1 MALLL
6 TVMPALAATSA
17 DRTFQYERADAQTIK
32 DCTQKIMA
40 DPQFAS
46 HKTFGQ
52 WIREKIRKWEGP
64 DSRLPKGIGA
74 FLMWAIIAW
83 CLLTLLAIF
92 IHLLWT
98 IWTLVRRPKS
108 PGIAVGADGSILYER
123 LSFEQLWDKS
133 RELAQRGAYRD
144 AAGVLL
150 LALLRRLDASRVLR
164 FHASK
169 TNGEYL
175 REYPGQTPGRPQFAE
190 FVDAFERSVYGGVE
204 VPKQT
209 YETMNSLAER
219 VANDAVPKP

>member
-1 MALLL
+1 MLDGVAS
-6 TVMPALAATSA
+6 VDAASA
-17 DRTFQYERADAQTIK
+17 DRTPQYERPDAQTIK
-32 DCTQKIMA
+32 DCTREILS
-40 DPQFAS
+40 DPQFAP

-52 WIREKIRKWEGP
+52 WLREKLGKWGRP
-64 DSRLPKGIGA
+64 DARLPRGLGE
-74 FLMWAIIAW
+74 FLFWAVIVW

-92 IHLLWT
+92 IHFIWT
-98 IWTLVRRPKS
+98 IWMLVRRPKG
-108 PGIAVGADGSILYER
+108 PGIAVGSEGLALYER
-123 LSFEQLWDKS
+123 LSFEQLWEKS
-133 RELAQRGAYRD
+133 RELAQRAAYRD

-150 LALLRRLDASRVLR
+150 MALLRRLDASRVLR

-209 YETMNSLAER
+209 YETMNSLAQR